1 MGVKRVTMQDI
12 ADACGL
18 SRFTVSKVFN
28 GNGSVPE
35 ATRRAVIAKAE
46 ELGYGRPPESARQK
60 AEPAPQRSV
69 ALLTQHKLLTH
80 DFGAYFLT
88 SFTDQLSRTGYSL
101 KLFEVSPAEISE
113 KKLPPHFERESIS
126 GVLCI
131 ELFDSGYQEMVAGL
145 GLPIV
150 FVDGYAASSRTIMS
164 CDCVM
169 MENSASIIALMN
181 KLFSAGAE
189 KIGFVGDKG
198 HCDSFFQ
205 RWAGYYTA
213 LYEKHI
219 AFDPGVCILDSDSD
233 DYGSVDFYLEKLGAM
248 PRIPDAFVCA
258 NDHIA
263 IHLMA
268 ALKQLGLRIPEDVMI
283 TGFDGSPEASLVV
296 PSLTT
301 VSIQS
306 TEIGRLSA
314 DVLNNRI
321 LNPDRP
327 YRRIFVVSNPVFAE
341 STERC

>member
-88 SFTDQLSRTGYSL
+88 SFTDQLSRMGYSL

-150 FVDGYAASSRTIMS
+150 FVDGYAGVSRTIMN

-169 MENSASIIALMN
+169 MENSACILALMR

-189 KIGFVGDKG
+189 RIGFVGDKD
-198 HCDSFFQ
+198 HCYSFFQ
-205 RWAGYYTA
+205 RWAGYFTA
-213 LYEKHI
+213 LYENGI

-258 NDHIA
+258 NDYIA

-341 STERC
+341 STERQ